1 MHDEQILTL
10 LRHVQEGKIPVEE
23 AMETLKGLPF
33 EDLGFAR
40 IDMHRSLRKGF
51 PEAIFCA
58 GKTDDQIEAIAMAME
73 KKNVT
78 FLATRV
84 EQSARERLKG
94 RFPHA
99 EVNDT
104 ARTVLIRKDDIP
116 RSGGAGVAIVTAG
129 TSDIPVAEEAAVTAD
144 AMGQPVKK
152 IFDVGVAGIHRL
164 FHSLP
169 ILESA
174 HAVVVAAGMEGALA
188 SIVGG
193 LVSKP
198 VIAVPTSIGYGT
210 SFKGLTPL
218 LSMLNSCAPGIAV
231 VNIDN
236 GYGAGYMAALI
247 ASRSKE

>member
-1 MHDEQILTL
+1 MNDEQILTL
-10 LRHVQEGKIPVEE
+10 LRHVQDGKLPAEE
-23 AMETLKGLPF
+23 AMEVLRRLPF
-33 EDLGFAR
+33 QDLGFAR
-40 IDMHRSLRKGF
+40 IDTHRSLRKGF

-58 GKTDDQIEAIAMAME
+58 GKTDEQIEAIAIAMD

-84 EQSARERLKG
+84 EPAARERLKKL
-94 RFPHA
+94 FPCA
-99 EVNDT
+99 EVNDM

-116 RSGGAGVAIVTAG
+116 RSGGAGVVIVTAG

-193 LVSKP
+193 LISKP

-247 ASRSKE
+247 ASRSRE